1 MLASAATAGVI
12 RVPQDVSCI
21 EAAIQY
27 ARAAA
32 TAAEEGA
39 GGDMRGD
46 TEGDTHRDSGSL
58 YRLRATPR
66 PGCAERQLG
75 CWRR

>member
-1 MLASAATAGVI
+1 VLASAATAGVI

-46 TEGDTHRDSGSL
+46 TEGDTFSMTIELDGAQCSK
-58 YRLRATPR
+58 
-66 PGCAERQLG
+66 
-75 CWRR
+75 